1 MEGSIIK
8 DPKVPNSTVPANFCC
23 GWPKVLIYWRQGK
36 NAKYEWALECIP
48 KYYSDHDA
56 LCLTLWEK

>member
-23 GWPKVLIYWRQGK
+23 GWPKVLIWIVK
-36 NAKYEWALECIP
+36 N
-48 KYYSDHDA
+48 
-56 LCLTLWEK
+56 LTSFNDQNKKVESSAEIYRDQSLV